1 MYRVSRDTSDTLR
14 KMRQRLAAELHEKGR
29 ARRVGPA
36 TLESQL
42 HDEKVTAEMQR
53 AQLCVHLFDAWP
65 RRGNARSPDQHYM
78 YRQVSLA
85 QQQAKP
91 QLFWTPPPPFDLH
104 AIEDDEHRQF
114 LLRLAEGPRE
124 GALQLRP

>member
-1 MYRVSRDTSDTLR
+1 
-14 KMRQRLAAELHEKGR
+14 
-29 ARRVGPA
+29 
-36 TLESQL
+36 
-42 HDEKVTAEMQR
+42 MQQ

-65 RRGNARSPDQHYM
+65 GREMQDQHSRCYM

-85 QQQAKP
+85 QQRAKP

-104 AIEDDEHRQF
+104 AIEMTNTGEF

-124 GALQLRP
+124 GARYNFVRESPSTLAQVVDSHPAQAAITPRANA